1 MAKRL
6 CEPSNKGVSP
16 PPKKMS
22 SKKKSSKSSSS
33 SSSDQDNEMTQV
45 IDIIKFPRTPH
56 LFSTNKDVSRD
67 DLVLDE
73 RDVASSFYS
82 AASAP
87 FITLE
92 EKIDGSNLGISLDV
106 ESYKLRC
113 QNRSHY
119 VTCQSHSQFKTLQS
133 WLDEHCG
140 ELYALL
146 SDNNNGYIL
155 YGEWVYAKHSILYDK
170 LPDTFIAFDIYD
182 KHAEKFVSVQK
193 RNQLLSL
200 HAPTLCIIEQIPNNN
215 NNGGCLTKEYLMH
228 LLNTYKSHYS
238 STNEPIE
245 GVYIRIDEG
254 DYLKQRAKVVRS
266 DFIQAIDTHW
276 STMELVKNR
285 VDFSLKKY

>member
-1 MAKRL
+1 
-6 CEPSNKGVSP
+6 
-16 PPKKMS
+16 MS
-22 SKKKSSKSSSS
+22 SKKKASSQHKTKGSSSS
-33 SSSDQDNEMTQV
+33 SLSDQDDNETQV

-56 LFSTNKDVSRD
+56 LFATNKDVSRD

-82 AASAP
+82 VAQAP

-133 WLDEHCG
+133 WLDEHSG

-146 SDNNNGYIL
+146 SANNNGYIL

-193 RNQLLSL
+193 RNQLLNL
-200 HAPTLCIIEQIPNNN
+200 HAPTLCVIEQIPNNN
-215 NNGGCLTKEYLMH
+215 GASLTKEYLMH

-238 STNEPIE
+238 STDEPIE

-254 DYLKQRAKVVRS
+254 DYLKKRAKVVRS

-285 VDFSLKKY
+285 IDFSLKKY